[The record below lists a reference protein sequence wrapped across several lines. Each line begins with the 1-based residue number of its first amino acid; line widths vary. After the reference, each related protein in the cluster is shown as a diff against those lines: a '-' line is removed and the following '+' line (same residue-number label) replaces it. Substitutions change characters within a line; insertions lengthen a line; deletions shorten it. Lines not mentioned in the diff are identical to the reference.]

1 MGLIIGRYYF
11 KLPTINPKMKPNI
24 PNIMPAFIAALV
36 ACETEN
42 ELLIKSQTKN
52 TRPPNIPMNKQ
63 ENEAYNK
70 FTLMKSTPQTHLIS
84 KEMVYF
90 EWII

>member
-1 MGLIIGRYYF
+1 
-11 KLPTINPKMKPNI
+11 MKPNI
-24 PNIMPAFIAALV
+24 PNIIPALIAAIV
-36 ACETEN
+36 ACETEK

-63 ENEAYNK
+63 ENIAYNK
-70 FTLMKSTPQTHLIS
+70 FTLMKINSSNTFNIKRDS
-84 KEMVYF
+84 YF